1 MLVLASVKKQV
12 FGLEYLE
19 GKKSNIHT
27 YIYIKNQNRYQC
39 MSIHMYIQ
47 INNHKLKDIRKAGF
61 KIQGI
66 VFRKNVT
73 SKLSFPEI
81 AKLIPCLF
89 LKL

>member
-1 MLVLASVKKQV
+1 
-12 FGLEYLE
+12 
-19 GKKSNIHT
+19 
-27 YIYIKNQNRYQC
+27 
-39 MSIHMYIQ
+39 MYIQ
-47 INNHKLKDIRKAGF
+47 INNHKLKDIRKAGL